1 MKKFFFYA
9 VMFCGLQS
17 CVVDEADL
25 SRYIASGIEN
35 VEEAKNVEVIYTDSS
50 YIVFILKAPVS
61 RRVYQ
66 RHAVTE
72 EFPEGIDVAF
82 YDKSR
87 KPRSWLTS
95 EFALRDQ
102 ASRKIIVQKNVVLKN
117 DKGER
122 LDGPELIWD
131 EKTKEI
137 YTDRFVRITRA
148 DGSIVYSYG
157 FRSNEGFT
165 RYELN
170 AVSGD
175 MNIDEMKGTPSDSLK
190 QSTPGRPTQPA
201 IQPKAI
207 PAKPQD
213 SSILDRKAR
222 LKSKG

>member
-1 MKKFFFYA
+1 MRLVFLLFLVLAFT
-9 VMFCGLQS
+9 QS
-17 CVVDEADL
+17 CVVDQADL
-25 SRYIASGIEN
+25 SRYLASGIEN
-35 VEEAKNVEVIYTDSS
+35 VEEARNIEVVYTDSS

-66 RHAVTE
+66 RQSVVE

-87 KPRSWLTS
+87 TPRSWLTS
-95 EFALRDQ
+95 DFAVRDQ
-102 ASRKIIVQKNVVLKN
+102 ANRKITVQKNVVLRN
-117 DKGER
+117 DNGER

-157 FRSNEGFT
+157 FKSNEGFT

-175 MNIDEMKGTPSDSLK
+175 MNVKDVTGESPDSLHQEPPK
-190 QSTPGRPTQPA
+190 V
-201 IQPKAI
+201 QPKPI
-207 PAKPQD
+207 PAKPSPITIQE
-213 SSILDRKAR
+213 RKDKVR
-222 LKSKG
+222 N

>member
-1 MKKFFFYA
+1 MKKFFFY
-9 VMFCGLQS
+9 VLLIGGLQS

-35 VEEAKNVEVIYTDSS
+35 VEEAKNIEVIYTDSS

-66 RHAVTE
+66 RHAVAE

-87 KPRSWLTS
+87 QPKSWLSS

-102 ASRKIIVQKNVVLKN
+102 ANRTITVQKNVVLKN

-131 EKTKEI
+131 ERKKEI
-137 YTDRFVRITRA
+137 YTDRFVRITRS

-175 MNIDEMKGTPSDSLK
+175 MNIDEVKGEPSDSF
-190 QSTPGRPTQPA
+190 
-201 IQPKAI
+201 
-207 PAKPQD
+207 
-213 SSILDRKAR
+213 
-222 LKSKG
+222 